1 MLKVS
6 PKLLVQLY
14 QQPELAL
21 QYSDLQWQSIIL
33 VLRHQ
38 QLLPRYAKRIMSI
51 GIFEQISTYARHHFT
66 NGLILAERQRQQIV
80 FEAMKLSPDIRKR
93 SEYAVYLKGAAYVL
107 ADHPVGDGRICS
119 DIDILVDKCALQSI
133 EQDLCFEG
141 WFTEEINDYDDKY
154 YREWA
159 HEIPPLQHHLR
170 GTVIDVHHNIVPLV
184 SGKAP
189 DVSILITEIRETQ
202 AGHQVLSPAAMTL
215 HSAVHLFFNEDY
227 KNGFRDLLDLHILMS
242 VENSEQ
248 YWKALLSLAAES
260 GFELELL
267 LACRHAKRIWNTTV
281 PNDVEKKLNLK
292 FLDFHRVNDFIFERV
307 LLPQHPLC
315 SPNYSA
321 LAEFL
326 AWARGHHKKM
336 PMRILFYHFSVK
348 GVRLF
353 AEKLIGKHIFTKQ
366 NNMIR

>member
-6 PKLLVQLY
+6 PKLLIKLY
-14 QQPELAL
+14 QQPEQAL

-38 QLLPRYAKRIMSI
+38 QLLPRYAKRILSI

-80 FEAMKLSPDIRKR
+80 FEAMKLSSNIRKR
-93 SEYAVYLKGAAYVL
+93 SDYAVYLKGAAYVL

-119 DIDILVDKCALQSI
+119 DIDILVDKSALQSI

-141 WFTEEINDYDDKY
+141 WFTEDINDYDDKY
-154 YREWA
+154 YRQWA

-189 DVSILITEIRETQ
+189 DVGILITQIMETESQ
-202 AGHQVLSPAAMTL
+202 HQVLSPAAMTL
-215 HSAVHLFFNEDY
+215 HSAVHLFFNEDF
-227 KNGFRDLLDLHILMS
+227 KNGFRDLLDLHILMG
-242 VENSEQ
+242 EGSEH
-248 YWKALLSLAAES
+248 YWKALLSLASES
-260 GFELELL
+260 GFEWELF
-267 LACRHAKRIWNTTV
+267 LACRYAQRCWNT
-281 PNDVEKKLNLK
+281 PIPSDVNKELSLK
-292 FLDFHRVNDFIFERV
+292 FPADYKISDFIFERV

-315 SPNYSA
+315 SPDYSD
-321 LAEFL
+321 LAVFL
-326 AWARGHHKKM
+326 AWCRGHRKKM
-336 PMRILFYHFSVK
+336 PMHLLLYHFSVK
-348 GVRLF
+348 GSRLL
-353 AEKLIGKHIFTKQ
+353 AEKLIGKHVFTKQ

>member
-1 MLKVS
+1 MLKVC
-6 PKLLVQLY
+6 PRLLIQLY

-38 QLLPRYAKRIMSI
+38 QLLPRYAKRIQNAGLFS
-51 GIFEQISTYARHHFT
+51 QIPTYARHHFT
-66 NGLILAERQRQQIV
+66 NALILAERQRQQIV

-93 SEYAVYLKGAAYVL
+93 SNYAVYLKGAAYVL

-119 DIDILVDKCALQSI
+119 DIDILVNKSALQSI

-141 WFTEEINDYDDKY
+141 WFSEEINDYDDKY

-159 HEIPPLQHHLR
+159 HEIPPLQHHVR

-189 DVSILITEIRETQ
+189 DVDILIAQISETQ
-202 AGHQVLSPAAMTL
+202 AGHQVLSPEAMTL
-215 HSAVHLFFNEDY
+215 HSAVHLFFNEDF
-227 KNGFRDLLDLHILMS
+227 KNGFRDLLDLHILMG
-242 VENSEQ
+242 NGSEQ
-248 YWKALLSLAAES
+248 YWKALLSLASDS
-260 GFELELL
+260 GFELELF
-267 LACRHAKRIWNTTV
+267 LACRYTQHFWDTPIPCDVDKKLSLKF
-281 PNDVEKKLNLK
+281 PNDCKLS
-292 FLDFHRVNDFIFERV
+292 DFIFERV
-307 LLPQHPLC
+307 LLPRHPLC
-315 SPNYSA
+315 SPDYPD

-326 AWARGHHKKM
+326 AWCRGHHKKM
-336 PMRILFYHFSVK
+336 PMRVLMYHFSVK
-348 GVRLF
+348 GTRVL
-353 AEKLIGKHIFTKQ
+353 AEKLIGKHVFTKQ

>member
-38 QLLPRYAKRIMSI
+38 QLLPRYAKRIQSI
-51 GIFEQISTYARHHFT
+51 GVFEQISTYAHHHFT

-93 SEYAVYLKGAAYVL
+93 SDYAIYLKGAAYVL

-119 DIDILVDKCALQSI
+119 DIDILVDKSALQNI

-154 YREWA
+154 YREWT

-189 DVSILITEIRETQ
+189 DVGILITQIRETES
-202 AGHQVLSPAAMTL
+202 GHQVLNTAAMTL
-215 HSAVHLFFNEDY
+215 HSAVHLFFNEDF

-242 VENSEQ
+242 ESSEE
-248 YWKALLSLAAES
+248 YWKTLLSLAFES
-260 GFELELL
+260 GFELELF
-267 LACRHAKRIWNTTV
+267 LACRNAKRCWNTSI
-281 PNDVEKKLNLK
+281 PSDVYKELSLK
-292 FLDFHRVNDFIFERV
+292 FPSEHKLSDFIFERV
-307 LLPQHPLC
+307 LLPHHPLC
-315 SPNYSA
+315 SPDYSN
-321 LAEFL
+321 LAAFL
-326 AWARGHHKKM
+326 AWCRGHHKKM
-336 PMRILFYHFSVK
+336 PMHVLFYHFSVK
-348 GVRLF
+348 GTRLI
-353 AEKLIGKHIFTKQ
+353 AEKLFGKHFFTKQ